1 MQQEIDINGIKRIRW
16 IVIPP
21 NIVEEPLFIKK
32 YSSYITSGSTDASSK
47 EDDNFPP
54 PLPKKSVIV
63 LRRMLKPEYAAKNN
77 SLSIHSTSVDNM
89 TFVDLADKTLWIQI
103 EQLMSIDDFYKNVV
117 SNDLN
122 HDKYIGYEIDQEP
135 SFNLVPLMQLKRTL
149 VEWWCS

>member
-32 YSSYITSGSTDASSK
+32 YSSYITSGFTDASLK
-47 EDDNFPP
+47 ENDNFPP
-54 PLPKKSVIV
+54 LPEKSVIV

-77 SLSIHSTSVDNM
+77 CLSMHSIHVDNM

-149 VEWWCS
+149 VEWWCN